1 MARYPVSKWGFGEV
15 ARMLRTLAFVAC
27 LALAGA
33 LAWVASQTP
42 APLLAKAPVQQ
53 FSAGRAFIDVQEI
66 GSRPHPSG
74 STEHDRVRDYIL
86 FRCRGLGLESHVQ
99 AGEAITHSFYPK
111 AVYIEG
117 GDDQDVVCV
126 LPGRDRSAPAIALMA
141 HYDTVAG
148 SPGASDD
155 SANVAVEFEVART
168 VKAVGMQPR
177 DLVLLFTDG
186 EEAGDIGARLF
197 FNTDPLARRIGAVIN
212 MEAEGSGGRALM
224 FQTGKRDG
232 GMVGLFQRTA
242 ASPTASSLAGYIYSG
257 MPNGTDF
264 TVTRD
269 LGYPGFNF
277 AFIGGQ
283 FDYHS
288 PTSTPANLEL
298 GSVQH
303 MGQQVLS
310 VTLGLLQ
317 ASKLPRRSAE
327 AVYDDLLGAVVIA
340 YPWLIGWL
348 FLFADAALLYYG
360 FRRAFR
366 TESFGWFSAVRGAA
380 AVALVLPAAGGLLY
394 LMRHGTGAPSTFA
407 EEKALIAQFPL
418 YETGLAAACL
428 AGVLLTFLFLGIGRV
443 RFWSAYAGASGLAL
457 LLALA
462 LQIMAPLAAFVLTWP
477 LLVAGGL
484 VWGLAD
490 RWDGA
495 RLRPSATVFA
505 AAVAVPAVAQLI
517 YLSHPIAL
525 AIGAALPEALAAPA
539 MIAAV
544 LLFPLLWP
552 AREDRPALAICA
564 FALLSLVFLDLYLRL
579 FVPWTPRHPRPIEV
593 VYVAEMDRGR
603 FLRASPLPELEPW
616 TKSILEADGAPIRL
630 LSLPPFAQQAYVGP
644 GWPVSTPRFDILQ
657 TRKHQRTTTLKVTA
671 GGLPRDVYLEMQS
684 STPITG
690 MTINGLKGVDELKP
704 DVWTV
709 IRWHAPRQPLVIFFN
724 SATNTTFK
732 IRYAQVSDGW
742 PADAPP
748 LQQLPVDTMAWD
760 NSGSTVLVGT
770 TKYRW

>member
-1 MARYPVSKWGFGEV
+1 
-15 ARMLRTLAFVAC
+15 MLRTAALVAC

-33 LAWVASQTP
+33 LAWVASRTP
-42 APLLAKAPVQQ
+42 APLSDNAPVLQ
-53 FSAGRAFIDVQEI
+53 FSAGRALADVQEI
-66 GSRPHPSG
+66 GTKPHPSG
-74 STEHDRVRDYIL
+74 SAEHDRVRDYIL
-86 FRCRGLGLESHVQ
+86 FRCRGLGLETHVQ
-99 AGEAITHSFYPK
+99 AGEAITHSFYPT

-126 LPGRDRSAPAIALMA
+126 LPGRDRSGPAIALMA
-141 HYDTVAG
+141 HYDTVPG

-155 SANVAVEFEVART
+155 SANVAVELEVARA
-168 VKAVGMQPR
+168 VKAAGVQPR

-197 FNTDPLARRIGAVIN
+197 FNTDPLARRIGAVLN

-242 ASPTASSLAGYIYSG
+242 PSPTASSLAGYVYSS

-288 PTSTPANLEL
+288 PTSTPVNLQL

-303 MGQQVLS
+303 MGQQVLG
-310 VTLGLLQ
+310 VARGLLQ
-317 ASKLPRRSAE
+317 APKLPRPGAE
-327 AVYDDLLGAVVIA
+327 AVYDDLLGGVVIA
-340 YPWLIGWL
+340 YPWLAGWL
-348 FLFADAALLYYG
+348 FLFADAALLYHG

-366 TESFGWFSAVRGAA
+366 DEPFGWFSAVRGAA
-380 AVALVLPAAGGLLY
+380 AVVLILPAAGALLY
-394 LMRHGTGAPSTFA
+394 LMRHGTGAPFTFA
-407 EEKALIAQFPL
+407 EEKALIAQFPI
-418 YETGLAAACL
+418 YEAGLAAACL
-428 AGVLLTFLFLGIGRV
+428 AGVLLTFLFLGIGRA
-443 RFWSAYAGASGLAL
+443 RFWSAYAGASGLVL
-457 LLALA
+457 LLALV
-462 LQIMAPLAAFVLTWP
+462 LQVMAPLAAFVLTWP
-477 LLVAGGL
+477 LLVVGAM
-484 VWGLAD
+484 VWGLAE

-505 AAVAVPAVAQLI
+505 AALAVPALAQLI

-525 AIGAALPEALAAPA
+525 AIGAALPEALATPA
-539 MIAAV
+539 MIAAL

-552 AREDRPALAICA
+552 GREDRPALAICA
-564 FALLSLVFLDLYLRL
+564 FGLLSLVFLDLYLRL

-593 VYVAEMDRGR
+593 VYVAEMDRSR

-630 LSLPPFAQQAYVGP
+630 LPLPPFAQQAYVGP

-657 TRKHQRTTTLKVTA
+657 TRKHQKTTTLNITA

-690 MTINGLKGVDELKP
+690 MTINGLKGVDALKP

-724 SATNTTFK
+724 SAPNTTFK
-732 IRYAQVSDGW
+732 IRYAQVIDGW
-742 PADAPP
+742 PSDAPP
-748 LQQLPVDTMAWD
+748 LQQLPPDTMAWD